1 MDISK
6 FQGDIMR
13 RIIMG
18 MVAFGVL
25 ASAAT
30 IDTSK
35 AMVKWTA
42 FKTMEKVAVSGT
54 FDDVKFKFG
63 DVNKNGTLESQL
75 SNATATID
83 LMKVNLNDDLKN
95 QNVKQFFFSAFNKKD
110 PIRVTFKDV
119 FEGKNKGTILANVRM
134 NGKTQKVPMQYEVAG
149 GKIVAKGMIDLLQFG
164 LDEARM
170 SLQKGVYDLHEG
182 MTWSQ
187 VEIGFEAPVK

>member
-1 MDISK
+1 MK
-6 FQGDIMR
+6 K
-13 RIIMG
+13 IILG

-25 ASAAT
+25 ASATT

-42 FKTMEKVAVSGT
+42 FKTTEKVAVSGT

-63 DVNKNGTLESQL
+63 EVNKNGTLESQL

-83 LMKVNLNDDLKN
+83 LLKVNLNDDVKN
-95 QNVKQFFFSAFNKKD
+95 QNVREFFFGAFNKKD
-110 PIRVTFKDV
+110 PIKVTFKDV

-134 NGKTQKVPMQYEVAG
+134 NGKTQKIPMQYEVSG

-170 SLQKGVYDLHEG
+170 SLQKAVGELHG
-182 MTWSQ
+182 NMTWSQ